1 MRGFF
6 LNYTGYNRSYFYSR
20 GRTARP
26 SIAADNSTLA
36 FTQRVVRSG
45 RETVVVDHR
54 NGLLLYM
61 KGPAMYVCNPAT
73 RQWAQLPRLPFS
85 WGVAYLVFDPV
96 VSLHYEVFLFCKTTW
111 HKDDVRTWTKVE
123 WPPRVYMVQV
133 YSSITNKWEGRA
145 FLREGDATMVTMW
158 SDQAADPKRNA
169 VYFRGALY
177 IHCRSG
183 LIIRYVDR

>member
-1 MRGFF
+1 V
-6 LNYTGYNRSYFYSR
+6 NYSAYNRSYFYSR
-20 GRTARP
+20 GPTARP
-26 SIAADNSTLA
+26 RITADDSVLA
-36 FTQRVVRSG
+36 FTRREDRSSG
-45 RETVVVDHR
+45 ETVVDHR

-61 KGPAMYVCNPAT
+61 QGPTMHVCNPAT
-73 RQWAQLPRLPFS
+73 RRWAQLSTPPFC
-85 WGVAYLVFDPV
+85 WGVTYLVFDPV

-111 HKDDVRTWTKVE
+111 HKDDIRTWTKVE

-133 YSSITNKWEGRA
+133 YSSITNRWEGRA

-177 IHCRSG
+177 LHCRSG